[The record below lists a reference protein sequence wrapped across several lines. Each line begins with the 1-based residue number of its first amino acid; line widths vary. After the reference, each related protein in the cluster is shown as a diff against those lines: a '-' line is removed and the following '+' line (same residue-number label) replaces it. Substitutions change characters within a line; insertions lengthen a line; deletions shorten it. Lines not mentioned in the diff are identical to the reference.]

1 MRVVIADI
9 SGKVTNYDV
18 ALVKA
23 LNNQEGASKYVF
35 MAPRLRA
42 LHLNFPH
49 RSLLTLVPEKYAN
62 SEGKLKRYVKAI
74 EGCLNYVYLVAY
86 CIVHRVDV
94 LHLQWLPFLEFNSIE
109 IPLLRCF
116 KKLFR
121 RCKMVLTVHN
131 IYPHDMSAVGK
142 EKYKE
147 RMKSASGLFDGF
159 IVHTKNSRTALFDEF
174 GIDQDSVDVIHHGI
188 FAPKDLQI
196 TPNVS
201 GGKWHFIL
209 YGNQSPYK
217 GTDIFL
223 DAVQSLPPVYKDKIK
238 ITIAGKIGDDY
249 LQLLKEKS
257 YGLCVDWMSFFV
269 PDAVLYQKILESNVI
284 VLPYRQIS
292 QSGVLL
298 LALHFRRYLLV
309 SNLPS
314 FRETLDGFLDDMFF
328 ENGNPTSLADRIKAY
343 MDGEVNLEEQKDVIE
358 ELNRKYSWS
367 KAAEMTK
374 QVYNR

>member
-18 ALVKA
+18 ALVEA
-23 LNNQEGASKYVF
+23 LHNKKDAEEYIF

-109 IPLLRCF
+109 IPLLRCIR
-116 KKLFR
+116 KLFK

-142 EKYKE
+142 VKYKE

-159 IVHTKNSRTALFDEF
+159 IVHTKNSRTALYDEF
-174 GIDQDSVDVIHHGI
+174 GIKQDKVDVIHHGI

-223 DAVQSLPPVYKDKIK
+223 DAVQVLPSEYKDKIK
-238 ITIAGKIGDDY
+238 ITIAGKIGSDY

-257 YGLCVDWMSFFV
+257 EGLCIDWMTFFL
-269 PDAVLYQKILESNVI
+269 PDEVLYQKILESNVI
-284 VLPYRQIS
+284 VLPYRHIS

-298 LALHFRRYLLV
+298 LALYFRRQLLV
-309 SNLPS
+309 SDLPS
-314 FRETLDGFLDDMFF
+314 FRETLDGFSDDMFF
-328 ENGNPTSLADRIKAY
+328 ENGNPASLADRVMAY
-343 MDGEVNLEEQKDVIE
+343 MDGEVDLEAQKDVIE
-358 ELNRKYSWS
+358 ELNRKYSWES
-367 KAAEMTK
+367 AAEKTEK
-374 QVYNR
+374 VYCR